1 VQDILE
7 LIAMGRIIA
16 GLFPRDQEESDL
28 SGDRVIGR
36 DTFL

>member
-7 LIAMGRIIA
+7 LIATERIIA
-16 GLFPRDQEESDL
+16 VFPRVQEESDV

-36 DTFL
+36 DTYL

>member
-7 LIAMGRIIA
+7 LIAVERIIT
-16 GLFPRDQEESDL
+16 GLFPMDQEESDL

-36 DTFL
+36 DTYL